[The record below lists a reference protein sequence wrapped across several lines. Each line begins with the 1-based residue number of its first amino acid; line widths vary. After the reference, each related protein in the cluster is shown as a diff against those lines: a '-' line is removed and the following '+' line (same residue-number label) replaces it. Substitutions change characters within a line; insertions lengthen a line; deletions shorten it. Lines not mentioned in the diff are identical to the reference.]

1 METRRVN
8 ATTGPGSERLRNT
21 IDVALVI
28 PRSGS
33 AGIYGPSCEACAELA
48 IADLNATT
56 GLLGRR
62 VRLIP
67 VDGSRPPSA
76 VAADVARMVD
86 EGAIDAVTG
95 WHISP
100 VRQAIARVTNNR
112 IPYVYGPLYEGGER
126 TPGLF
131 LTGETPSRQLLP
143 SMDWMK
149 AEYGVDRWVVIGN
162 DYVWPRQTGA
172 AARDHARA
180 QGSPLVGEMYVP
192 LGTQD
197 FTEAIRHVEM
207 TSALGVVLLL
217 VGGDGV
223 AFNRQFAATGLD
235 STVPRLSPHV
245 EENMLMASGGESNN
259 GLFAAA
265 GYFEALNTTSSM
277 DFASHYYARYGPAAP
292 ALNSIGESCYEAI
305 TLLIAL
311 ASGAG
316 SLDVTELTV
325 AADKLTYASPRGEVT
340 MHGNQMVQDVYV
352 AEAINL
358 EFEVKARIYAA

>member
-1 METRRVN
+1 MKLTTALDGGAPGRA
-8 ATTGPGSERLRNT
+8 ATTN
-21 IDVALVI
+21 VALVI
-28 PRSGS
+28 PRSGP

-56 GLLGRR
+56 GLLGSQ

-67 VDGSRPPSA
+67 VNGSRTPSE
-76 VAADVARMVD
+76 VAADIARLVD
-86 EGAIDAVTG
+86 RGAIDAVTG

-100 VRQAIARVTNNR
+100 VRQAIARVTAGR
-112 IPYVYGPLYEGGER
+112 IPYVYGPLYEGGEK

-143 SMDWMK
+143 AMDWMNS
-149 AEYGVDRWVVIGN
+149 EYGIDRWIVIGN
-162 DYVWPRQTGA
+162 DYIWPRQTGA
-172 AARDHARA
+172 AAAGHARA
-180 QGSPLVGEMYVP
+180 RGRPLVGEFYVP

-197 FTEAIRHVEM
+197 F
-207 TSALGVVLLL
+207 SATIKHIETTGASGVLLLL

-223 AFNRQFAATGLD
+223 AFNRQFAMTGLD
-235 STVPRLSPHV
+235 AAVPRLSPHV
-245 EENMLMASGGESNN
+245 EENMLLASGCEANN

-265 GYFEALNTTSSM
+265 GYFEALNTTASM
-277 DFASHYYARYGPAAP
+277 DFAAHYYARYGPGAP

-311 ASGAG
+311 ATRAG
-316 SLDVTELTV
+316 SLDVADLTT
-325 AADKLTYASPRGEVT
+325 AADNLTYISPRGEVT
-340 MHGNQMVQDVYV
+340 MRGNQMTQDVYV

-358 EFEVKARIYAA
+358 DFEIRARISAA

>member
-1 METRRVN
+1 VNDEAERRRGRP
-8 ATTGPGSERLRNT
+8 TGRST

-28 PRSGS
+28 PRTGS
-33 AGIYGPSCEACAELA
+33 AGIYGPSCEACAQLA
-48 IADLNATT
+48 IAELNATT
-56 GLLGRR
+56 GLLGNQ

-67 VDGSRPPSA
+67 VDGSRAPA
-76 VAADVARMVD
+76 VVAAEIARLVD
-86 EGAIDAVTG
+86 SGAIDAVTG

-100 VRQAIARVTNNR
+100 VRQAIARVTEDR

-143 SMDWMK
+143 AMDWMK
-149 AEYGVDRWVVIGN
+149 SEYSIDRWILIGN

-172 AARDHARA
+172 AARHHARGG
-180 QGSPLVGEMYVP
+180 GSPLVDEIYLP

-197 FTEAIRHVEM
+197 FGEAIRDVES
-207 TSALGVVLLL
+207 TAATGVILLL

-223 AFNRQFAATGLD
+223 AFNRQFAAAGLAD
-235 STVPRLSPHV
+235 AVPRLSPHV
-245 EENMLMASGGESNN
+245 EENMLLASGSESNH

-277 DFASHYYARYGPAAP
+277 DFAAHYYSHFGPAAP

-311 ASGAG
+311 TSRAG
-316 SLDVTELTV
+316 SLTVPALTM
-325 AADKLTYASPRGEVT
+325 ASQNLTYISPRGEVS
-340 MHGNQMVQDVYV
+340 MHGNQLTQDIYV
-352 AEAINL
+352 AEAKDL
-358 EFEVKARIYAA
+358 DFEIRARISAA

>member
-1 METRRVN
+1 MN
-8 ATTGPGSERLRNT
+8 TGAQVTARARGRST

-48 IADLNATT
+48 IAEVNSTA
-56 GLLGRR
+56 GLLGSR
-62 VRLIP
+62 VRLVP
-67 VDGSRPPSA
+67 VDGSRAPMA
-76 VAADVARMVD
+76 VAADVARLVD
-86 EGAIDAVTG
+86 AGAVDAVTG

-100 VRQAIARVTNNR
+100 VRQAIARVTSGR

-143 SMDWMK
+143 AMDWMK
-149 AEYGVDRWVVIGN
+149 AEHGVDRWILIGN
-162 DYVWPRQTGA
+162 DYVWPRRTGA

-180 QGSPLVGEMYVP
+180 AGSPLLQEIYLP

-197 FTEAIRHVEM
+197 FTAAIRDVET
-207 TSALGVVLLL
+207 TSSTGVLLLL

-223 AFNRQFAATGLD
+223 AFNRQFAAAGLAD
-235 STVPRLSPHV
+235 AIPRLSPHV
-245 EENMLMASGGESNN
+245 EENMLLASGSESNA

-277 DFASHYYARYGPAAP
+277 DFAAQYYAHFGPGAP

-311 ASGAG
+311 CARAG
-316 SLDVTELTV
+316 SLDVTALT
-325 AADKLTYASPRGEVT
+325 AASANLAYTSPRGEVALR
-340 MHGNQMVQDVYV
+340 GNQLTQDIYV
-352 AEAINL
+352 AEAVDL
-358 EFEVKARIYAA
+358 DFEIRARISAA